1 MNLIIDLR
9 QTPVATTLVYL
20 FYKKAHHFMAQYTLT
35 ASIHK
40 EDNLY
45 VATCVEI
52 GTVSQGETVETALA
66 NLLCAMLRC
75 FI

>member
-1 MNLIIDLR
+1 
-9 QTPVATTLVYL
+9 
-20 FYKKAHHFMAQYTLT
+20 MAQNIFT

-52 GTVSQGETVETALA
+52 GTVSQGSTVEEALA
-66 NLLCAMLRC
+66 NLKEATSLYLEEFPVAAGNSIFLTTFTTEACA
-75 FI
+75 

>member
-1 MNLIIDLR
+1 M
-9 QTPVATTLVYL
+9 QTIMPQNT
-20 FYKKAHHFMAQYTLT
+20 FT

-52 GTVSQGETVETALA
+52 GTVSQGITVEEALA
-66 NLLCAMLRC
+66 NVKEATSLYLEEFL
-75 FI
+75 

>member
-1 MNLIIDLR
+1 
-9 QTPVATTLVYL
+9 
-20 FYKKAHHFMAQYTLT
+20 MALNTFT

-52 GTVSQGETVETALA
+52 GTVSQGDTVETALA
-66 NLLCAMLRC
+66 NLKEATSL
-75 FI
+75 